1 MSFGNANQR
10 QRGKCDGTI
19 GGSLVLIHGA
29 QLFCEAEQ
37 AGSGGVQV
45 VMAAEVGAQKLPL
58 PLLRLNCQ
66 TLSSRARDSQ
76 D

>member
-10 QRGKCDGTI
+10 RRGKCDGPI
-19 GGSLVLIHGA
+19 GGSLALVHGA

-45 VMAAEVGAQKLPL
+45 VMPAEVGAQKLPL

-66 TLSSRARDSQ
+66 ALSSRARDSQ
-76 D
+76 E